1 LILLFFYLIV
11 LKYILKSKRD
21 FKKLNYSFPSCKTF
35 FYNSHYNVIMP
46 YERMTRNLN
55 QSIFSFII
63 GAAFSAILIA
73 FFSMDAL
80 ILAIFEVPL
89 AFLVALIAVTECV
102 YSYRDEVSLDTTI
115 KMLRSLLKSLL
126 ISIPVVLLY
135 SAIILILHQTIQI
148 FEDALDPLF
157 SIRIQGMSE
166 IAAIPLLC
174 YIPIFIMLFALPFL
188 LYVYGKVHIILWGKP
203 KEKKEKLRET
213 LAEEKEKEFREKV
226 FRMIDK
232 LEQDAIRLQQYF
244 LELQGVTPLID
255 SVNNHESYKTL
266 NLRLNMMNDY
276 VKSLEIEDTK
286 ENKGILKDEEVE
298 RKIRE
303 LDIQKKTIIDVLQ
316 QNMKKLKSEKGKFEK
331 EEGEEEI
338 EEEAEEAEEEVEE
351 IVEETVEEKVE
362 EEKIEET
369 EATVIEEKTE
379 DTINEEKSEES

>member
-1 LILLFFYLIV
+1 
-11 LKYILKSKRD
+11 
-21 FKKLNYSFPSCKTF
+21 
-35 FYNSHYNVIMP
+35 MP

-63 GAAFSAILIA
+63 GAAFSAILIGL
-73 FFSMDAL
+73 FSMDAL

-89 AFLVALIAVTECV
+89 AFLVALIAVTECI

-148 FEDALDPLF
+148 FESALEPLF
-157 SIRIQGMSE
+157 STRIQGMSE

-188 LYVYGKVHIILWGKP
+188 LFVYGKVHILLWGKP

-255 SVNNHESYKTL
+255 AVNDHESYKTL
-266 NLRLNMMNDY
+266 DLRLKMMNDY

-286 ENKGILKDEEVE
+286 ETKEILQEEEVS

-303 LDIQKKTIIDVLQ
+303 LDIQKKTIIDVLE
-316 QNMKKLKSEKGKFEK
+316 QNMKKLKSEKGKFAK
-331 EEGEEEI
+331 EDGEEEEEEI
-338 EEEAEEAEEEVEE
+338 EEERVEEPAVEEPAVEEPVAEEPVAEEPVAEEPVAEEEIITDKTEE
-351 IVEETVEEKVE
+351 NEITEEK
-362 EEKIEET
+362 
-369 EATVIEEKTE
+369 
-379 DTINEEKSEES
+379 KSEES

>member
-1 LILLFFYLIV
+1 
-11 LKYILKSKRD
+11 
-21 FKKLNYSFPSCKTF
+21 
-35 FYNSHYNVIMP
+35 MP

-63 GAAFSAILIA
+63 GAAFSAILIGL
-73 FFSMDAL
+73 FSMDAL

-148 FEDALDPLF
+148 FESALEPLF
-157 SIRIQGMSE
+157 SNRIQGMSE

-174 YIPIFIMLFALPFL
+174 YIPIFIMLFTLPFL

-203 KEKKEKLRET
+203 KERKEKLRET
-213 LAEEKEKEFREKV
+213 LEEEKEKEYREKV

-255 SVNNHESYKTL
+255 AVNNHESYKTL
-266 NLRLNMMNDY
+266 DLRLNMMNDY
-276 VKSLEIEDTK
+276 VKSLEIEGTK
-286 ENKGILKDEEVE
+286 ENKEILKDEEVIK
-298 RKIRE
+298 KIRE
-303 LDIQKKTIIDVLQ
+303 LDIQKKTIIDVLE
-316 QNMKKLKSEKGKFEK
+316 QNKKKLKSEKGKFEK
-331 EEGEEEI
+331 EEGEEEEEEI
-338 EEEAEEAEEEVEE
+338 EEPEVSEEEEGEVIPEKTEE
-351 IVEETVEEKVE
+351 PEVLEE
-362 EEKIEET
+362 
-369 EATVIEEKTE
+369 EEKTE
-379 DTINEEKSEES
+379 EKTEES

>member
-1 LILLFFYLIV
+1 M
-11 LKYILKSKRD
+11 
-21 FKKLNYSFPSCKTF
+21 
-35 FYNSHYNVIMP
+35 VIMP

-73 FFSMDAL
+73 LFSMDAL

-102 YSYRDEVSLDTTI
+102 YSYRDEVSLDTTT

-135 SAIILILHQTIQI
+135 SAIILIFHQTIQI
-148 FEDALDPLF
+148 FENALEPLF
-157 SIRIQGMSE
+157 SNRIQGMSE

-188 LYVYGKVHIILWGKP
+188 LFVYGKVHILLWGKP

-213 LAEEKEKEFREKV
+213 LAEEKEKEFSEKV

-255 SVNNHESYKTL
+255 AVNDHESYRNL

-276 VKSLEIEDTK
+276 VKSIEIEETK
-286 ENKGILKDEEVE
+286 ENKEILQDEEVG

-303 LDIQKKTIIDVLQ
+303 FDIQKKTIIDVLE

-331 EEGEEEI
+331 EEGEEDVEDEVEEEVI
-338 EEEAEEAEEEVEE
+338 EEVVEEVVEEEEAEEV
-351 IVEETVEEKVE
+351 IP
-362 EEKIEET
+362 EKIEET
-369 EATVIEEKTE
+369 EVTVTEEKTE
-379 DTINEEKSEES
+379 DTEEIENEEKSEES

>member
-1 LILLFFYLIV
+1 MKFDYY
-11 LKYILKSKRD
+11 KYDLYEEENIRRVS
-21 FKKLNYSFPSCKTF
+21 YPFPSCKTF
-35 FYNSHYNVIMP
+35 FYNSHYIVIMP

-63 GAAFSAILIA
+63 GTAFSGILIA
-73 FFSMDAL
+73 LFSMDAL

-102 YSYRDEVSLDTTI
+102 YSYRDEVSLDSTF

-148 FEDALDPLF
+148 FENALDPLF
-157 SIRIQGMSE
+157 NNRIQGMSE

-188 LYVYGKVHIILWGKP
+188 LYVYGKVHILLWGKP

-255 SVNNHESYKTL
+255 SVNDHESYRTL

-276 VKSLEIEDTK
+276 VKSLEVEDTK
-286 ENKGILKDEEVE
+286 ENKEILQDEEVS

-303 LDIQKKTIIDVLQ
+303 LDIQKKTIIDVLE

-338 EEEAEEAEEEVEE
+338 EEE
-351 IVEETVEEKVE
+351 EETVEEVVEEVVE
-362 EEKIEET
+362 EEGEE
-369 EATVIEEKTE
+369 EGEEEKTE
-379 DTINEEKSEES
+379 ETEEIVTEEKTEETEDTKNEEKSEES